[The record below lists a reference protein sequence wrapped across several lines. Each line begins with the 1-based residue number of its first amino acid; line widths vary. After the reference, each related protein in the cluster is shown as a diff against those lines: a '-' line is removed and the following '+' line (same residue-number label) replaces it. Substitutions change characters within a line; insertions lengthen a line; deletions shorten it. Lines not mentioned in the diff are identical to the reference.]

1 MFEFENLLY
10 INWASVMMLELSR
23 TWVVDIHTLFAFLN
37 KVVSV
42 FQCSPSSTAA
52 SVWEYISSSL
62 RFAGILAHF
71 RGNGGRFP
79 RNGLLKSILESI
91 QKCAG
96 NNLVLGGSS
105 FPAQRK
111 ISVVKL
117 QNARRKVEQKNA

>member
-42 FQCSPSSTAA
+42 FQYSHSSTTA

-62 RFAGILAHF
+62 GFAGILAHF

-79 RNGLLKSILESI
+79 RNGLLKSILKPI

-96 NNLVLGGSS
+96 NNLVFDGSS
-105 FPAQRK
+105 FPEQRK

-117 QNARRKVEQKNA
+117 QNARRKVDQKNA

>member
-1 MFEFENLLY
+1 M
-10 INWASVMMLELSR
+10 
-23 TWVVDIHTLFAFLN
+23 VDNHILFAFLN

-42 FQCSPSSTAA
+42 QYSPSSTAAA

-96 NNLVLGGSS
+96 NNLVLGCSS
-105 FPAQRK
+105 SSKRK

>member
-23 TWVVDIHTLFAFLN
+23 TWVVDNHTLFAFLN

-42 FQCSPSSTAA
+42 FQYSHSSTTA

-79 RNGLLKSILESI
+79 RNGLLKSILKSI

-96 NNLVLGGSS
+96 NNLVLGCSS

-117 QNARRKVEQKNA
+117 QNARRKVDQKNA

>member
-42 FQCSPSSTAA
+42 QYSPSSTAAA

-79 RNGLLKSILESI
+79 RNGLLKSILKPI

-96 NNLVLGGSS
+96 NNLVLDCSS